1 MCVPVHEVCGLENS
15 RIGYKG
21 TKEKQHITFGK
32 SQWQA
37 TAPCLHLHLPS
48 VLIRSAG
55 NGSSSTTR
63 NMHESLA
70 EWPVLPLIC
79 TKRFFVDL
87 VEFIK

>member
-1 MCVPVHEVCGLENS
+1 MPVPVHDVCGQGNS
-15 RIGYKG
+15 RVGDTG
-21 TKEKQHITFGK
+21 TKQKQCIALSK

-70 EWPVLPLIC
+70 GRPVLPLIC

-87 VEFIK
+87 AEFIK